1 MLLEFGE
8 KYGVAINQGLKIN
21 LPINREEMAN
31 YVGVTRETI
40 SRKLSIFEELGIISL
55 KSTKVL
61 IIKQMDTLKSYV
73 E

>member
-8 KYGVAINQGLKIN
+8 KYGAPIDQGLKIN
-21 LPINREEMAN
+21 LPINMEEMAN

-40 SRKLSIFEELGIISL
+40 SRKLNIFEELGIISL
-55 KSTKVL
+55 KGNKVL
-61 IIKQMDTLKSYV
+61 IIKQIDMLRSYV